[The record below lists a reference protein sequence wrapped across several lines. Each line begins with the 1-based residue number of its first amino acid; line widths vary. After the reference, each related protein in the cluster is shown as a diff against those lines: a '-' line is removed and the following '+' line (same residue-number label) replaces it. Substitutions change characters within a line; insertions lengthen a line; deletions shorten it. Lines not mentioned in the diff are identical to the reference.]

1 MSAEGARGSGGR
13 RGHLARNSPSV
24 AEALSLASDAAGL
37 PVDTVIEDFVYRTK

>member
-24 AEALSLASDAAGL
+24 AEAPSLASDAAEML
-37 PVDTVIEDFVYRTK
+37 VDTILYI